1 MPFARLRAYLEARAT
16 FTEEEFA
23 FMRPLFLPK
32 TLRAGEFV
40 QRGGDVPRHSAFVT
54 KGCLR
59 SYVIDA
65 KGDEH
70 IVQFAPEDWWLSDT
84 PAIIA
89 KTPTQYFYQAI
100 EDAEVLLIEPQSQH
114 AIVERVPGYAAAYRT
129 GLQRHAAA
137 KDRRI
142 VSALTM
148 SAEERYLAFRQTYPS
163 IADRVPQWMLAS
175 YLGVSPETLSRVR
188 RGFQRK

>member
-1 MPFARLRAYLEARAT
+1 
-16 FTEEEFA
+16 
-23 FMRPLFLPK
+23 
-32 TLRAGEFV
+32 FV
-40 QRGGDVPRHSAFVT
+40 QRGGDVPTHAVFVA

-70 IVQFAPEDWWLSDT
+70 IVQFAPEEWWLADT
-84 PAIIA
+84 PAIMA
-89 KTPTQYFYQAI
+89 KAASQYFYQAI
-100 EDAEVLLIEPQSQH
+100 EDSEVLRLEPQSEN
-114 AIVERVPGYAAAYRT
+114 AIIENVPGYAAAYRT

-142 VSALTM
+142 VNALAM
-148 SAEERYLAFRQTYPS
+148 SAEERYQAFRDTYPS
-163 IADRVPQWMLAS
+163 IAERVPQWMLAS

-188 RGFQRK
+188 KRK